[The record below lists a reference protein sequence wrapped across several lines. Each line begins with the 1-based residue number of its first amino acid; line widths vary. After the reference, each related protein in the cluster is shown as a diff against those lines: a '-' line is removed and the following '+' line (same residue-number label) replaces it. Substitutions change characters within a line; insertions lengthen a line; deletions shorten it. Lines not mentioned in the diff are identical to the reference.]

1 MSQPTRYSPADM
13 NGWPVSPSGLS
24 RVALSNADIEVRHY
38 APKGTDPQTPHDRD
52 ELYFVISGRGVFE
65 RNGATFA
72 FAAGDALFAAAG
84 DQHRFKDF
92 TDDFATWVLFYGPK
106 KT

>member
-1 MSQPTRYSPADM
+1 MSTPTRFSPADM
-13 NGWPVSPSGLS
+13 AGWPVSASGLS
-24 RVALSNADIEVRHY
+24 RVALTTPDIEVRHY
-38 APKGTDPQTPHDRD
+38 APKGKDPQTPHDRD
-52 ELYFVISGRGVFE
+52 ELYFVISGKGVFE

-92 TDDFATWVLFYGPK
+92 TDDFATWVLFYGPVK
-106 KT
+106 R